1 MENIIPVDILMLH
14 YVGDGIKQD
23 MKFPGYWQYQ
33 YGVNAQEVVAKL
45 LNKNL
50 LRIADI
56 DVSLQ
61 HMEVKGLKE
70 ILSSAGLKSTGKKGD
85 LVARIVNEIDRQSL
99 SALDLPGYIVR
110 TDLGEKILADNE
122 RPDMKEYYEAKLIY
136 GEDESAL
143 SAVKLISARKFKD
156 AEKYIKT
163 RQEYKSEEF
172 DEFLDFHVKA
182 LDEYTGYE
190 DKIKSCIIYSVMAG
204 GSRSNLA
211 NYLMI
216 ELYGIDIPKQTVN
229 RVMKYL
235 LAMRNYLSTK
245 KMVAELPVGDEY
257 GYYIKSMKDE
267 RCCEFCKQIENHYFR
282 CSEAKLG
289 ITYPPFDVCESDYCR
304 CYASVGMKKR

>member
-1 MENIIPVDILMLH
+1 MGNITPVEILMLN
-14 YVGDGIKQD
+14 YVRDGIKSD

-33 YGVNAQEVVAKL
+33 YGVNAQEVVVEL

-50 LRIADI
+50 LEIADA

-61 HMEVKGLKE
+61 HMEVKELKQ
-70 ILSSAGLKSTGKKGD
+70 ILSSAGLKVSGKKAD
-85 LVARIVNEIDRQSL
+85 LVERIFNEINKQSL
-99 SALDLPGYIVR
+99 LSLGLPTYLTR
-110 TDLGEKILADNE
+110 TDAGEKVLEENA

-136 GEDESAL
+136 GDDESAL

-172 DEFLDFHVKA
+172 EEFLDFHVKA

-204 GSRSNLA
+204 GSRSDLA

-216 ELYGIDIPKQTVN
+216 GLYGIDIPKQTVN

-235 LAMRNYLSTK
+235 TGIKRFLDTK
-245 KMVAELPVGDEY
+245 KFAEVLP
-257 GYYIKSMKDE
+257 KSKYTICTMKDE
-267 RCCEFCKQIENHYFR
+267 RTCKACRKREG
-282 CSEAKLG
+282 KLFLASKAELG
-289 ITYPPFDVCESDYCR
+289 VNYPPFDDCKSGYCR
-304 CYASVGMKKR
+304 CFASTVIKKE